1 MLPNL
6 APSRKALALFR
17 PDQAPLW
24 SLRTRDSRPG
34 QLGTGGERT
43 GVRRAPYARIASVTD
58 SADAV
63 VIGAGISGAAT
74 ALELVRSGLRTILL
88 DRYAPAAMASGWTLA
103 GVRQSGR
110 HPAELPLAMAAV
122 RRWATL
128 DQELDGATHYR
139 QGGNLRCARDAAEVA
154 IVEALIKEQS
164 AAGLEMVWLEGADLR
179 AAAPALGEVVIMAS
193 LCPTDGQADPKA
205 TVATF
210 VRAAERAGAVLR
222 FGERV
227 AEIGTEAGRVTGV
240 VTDRGRIATGQVVLA
255 AGVYGNELLAPLGL
269 HVPMEVMAVTMVN
282 STPTERVLEQ
292 VVGTGHAKGSGRQE
306 HNGRFRFG
314 GGHEAW
320 TGAVEVE
327 GGRPV
332 VRPTMATVEHAL
344 RTFGELVPASRGAR
358 IESVWAGLIDQ
369 TPDALPVLDRTGSV
383 EGLTIAMGFSGHGF
397 CLGPLTGQIMADF
410 VQGRTP
416 PHALDAFRLARF
428 DGWNGPRNA
437 PVQTLS
443 LHG

>member
-1 MLPNL
+1 MAGT
-6 APSRKALALFR
+6 APM
-17 PDQAPLW
+17 
-24 SLRTRDSRPG
+24 
-34 QLGTGGERT
+34 
-43 GVRRAPYARIASVTD
+43 TD

-74 ALELVRSGLRTILL
+74 ALELARAGLRPVLL

-128 DQELDGATHYR
+128 DEELDGGPTHYR
-139 QGGNLRCARDAAEVA
+139 RGGNLRCARDDAEVA
-154 IVEALIKEQS
+154 IIEALIAEQS
-164 AAGLEMVWLEGADLR
+164 AAGLEMIRLEGADLR
-179 AAAPALGEVVIMAS
+179 AAAPALGEAVVLAS
-193 LCPTDGQADPKA
+193 LCPTDGQADPRA
-205 TVATF
+205 TVAAF

-222 FGERV
+222 FGEQ
-227 AEIGTEAGRVTGV
+227 ATAIETDPAGRVAA
-240 VTDRGRIATGQVVLA
+240 VTTDKGARIATGRVVLA

-292 VVGTGHAKGSGRQE
+292 VVGTGHANGGGRQE
-306 HNGRFRFG
+306 HSGRFRFG

-320 TGAVEVE
+320 TGSVEVE
-327 GGRPV
+327 GGMPV

-344 RTFGELVPASRGAR
+344 RTFGELVPASRDAR
-358 IESVWAGLIDQ
+358 IESIWAGLIDQ
-369 TPDALPVLDRTGSV
+369 TPDALPVLDRPDSV
-383 EGLTIAMGFSGHGF
+383 EGLSIAMGFSGHGF

-416 PHALDAFRLARF
+416 PHALDAFRLSRF
-428 DGWNGPRNA
+428 DGWNGPA
-437 PVQTLS
+437 AQPLS

>member
-1 MLPNL
+1 M
-6 APSRKALALFR
+6 
-17 PDQAPLW
+17 
-24 SLRTRDSRPG
+24 
-34 QLGTGGERT
+34 
-43 GVRRAPYARIASVTD
+43 TD

-74 ALELVRSGLRTILL
+74 ALELARSGLRTVLL

-128 DQELDGATHYR
+128 DQELDGPTHYR
-139 QGGNLRCARDAAEVA
+139 CSGNLRCARDAAEVA
-154 IVEALIKEQS
+154 IIEALIQEQG
-164 AAGLEMVWLEGADLR
+164 AAGLEMVRLEGAELR
-179 AAAPALGEVVIMAS
+179 AAAPALGETVIMAS

-205 TVATF
+205 TVAAF

-222 FGERV
+222 FGEQ
-227 AEIGTEAGRVTGV
+227 ATEIETEAGRVTGV
-240 VTDRGRIATGQVVLA
+240 ATSKGRIATGQVVLA

-269 HVPMEVMAVTMVN
+269 RVPMEVMAVTMVN

-292 VVGTGHAKGSGRQE
+292 VVGTGHANGGGRQE
-306 HNGRFRFG
+306 HNGRFRFS

-320 TGAVEVE
+320 TGTVEVE
-327 GGRPV
+327 HGLPV
-332 VRPTMATVEHAL
+332 VRPAMAAVEHAL
-344 RTFGELVPASRGAR
+344 RTFGELVPASRSAR
-358 IESVWAGLIDQ
+358 IEGIWAGLIDQ
-369 TPDALPVLDRTGSV
+369 TPDALPVLDRAGSV
-383 EGLTIAMGFSGHGF
+383 EGLHVAMGFSGHGF
-397 CLGPLTGQIMADF
+397 CLGPLTGQIMADL
-410 VQGRTP
+410 VHGRTP

-428 DGWNGPRNA
+428 DGWNA
-437 PVQTLS
+437 PSDATVEALS